1 MKLYFSP
8 GACSLHPHIAL
19 REAGLPF
26 ELVRVDTRSHKTKDG
41 GDYYAVNPKGY
52 VPTLELDDG
61 TRLTEGAVIDQY
73 IADRKPESKIAPP
86 NGTMERY
93 RLQEWLNFIAS
104 EIHKSFSPLFNPAT
118 PDETKAMFKERI
130 GKRFEIAEKALADR
144 PYLLGEHFSV
154 ADGYLFNMIRWT
166 QFVGIDMA
174 PWPKLQAFFQR
185 VGDRPAVKA
194 ALEAEKA
201 AS

>member
-26 ELVRVDTRSHKTKDG
+26 DLVRVDLRAHKTKDG
-41 GDYYAVNPKGY
+41 GDYYAINPKGY

-73 IADRKPESKIAPP
+73 IADRKPESKLAPP
-86 NGTMERY
+86 AGTMERY
-93 RLQEWLNFIAS
+93 RLQEWLNFIAA

-118 PDETKAMFKERI
+118 PDEVKAQFKERI
-130 GKRFEIAEKALADR
+130 GKRFDLLEKTLDGR
-144 PYLLGEHFSV
+144 PYLLGETFSV

-166 QFVGIDMA
+166 NFTGIDMK

-185 VGDRPAVKA
+185 VGERPAVKA
-194 ALEAEKA
+194 ALEAEQGSA
-201 AS
+201 